1 VKNLTD
7 LLQRFA
13 SALSKKE
20 DAKNA
25 VIESVKRATN
35 ITLASEKIS
44 INEGVLQ
51 IEASQVAKNEISF
64 KESYILA
71 ELKEIYGINITRIL
85 YK

>member
-25 VIESVKRATN
+25 AIESVKRATN